1 MIRSNVALDTD
12 ILWWRSCGNMFA
24 SLPFT
29 SDSTPKILFTC
40 IVQSR
45 IHLLLYR
52 IVLLFA
58 LLSRRIYIYISMEWS
73 KSSQFHCLSCS
84 FGRTF
89 PRSELLF
96 QCYIFFGKHCRIL
109 FVSGVNSWQKFVRR
123 FKLETRIYQKS
134 RVVIFNQ
141 KYNQFITIL
150 FLQLNAL
157 VGYLLKYIGLL
168 CLISG
173 ILQTEGVNLEN
184 LGLPVSTTSQYSAVN
199 NSAHYGKVAILGF
212 HSHRYLCMGKN
223 GHIYTRVSTS
233 LIHSYIVWWHT
244 KLYSWIIVTQNYFR
258 VA

>member
-1 MIRSNVALDTD
+1 MLHLFWETLPHFICFWGEFLAKVCQTFQTWNKD
-12 ILWWRSCGNMFA
+12 IS
-24 SLPFT
+24 
-29 SDSTPKILFTC
+29 
-40 IVQSR
+40 
-45 IHLLLYR
+45 
-52 IVLLFA
+52 
-58 LLSRRIYIYISMEWS
+58 
-73 KSSQFHCLSCS
+73 
-84 FGRTF
+84 
-89 PRSELLF
+89 
-96 QCYIFFGKHCRIL
+96 
-109 FVSGVNSWQKFVRR
+109 
-123 FKLETRIYQKS
+123 
-134 RVVIFNQ
+134 

-184 LGLPVSTTSQYSAVN
+184 LGLPVSTTSRYSAVN

-233 LIHSYIVWWHT
+233 LIHGYIVWWHT
-244 KLYSWIIVTQNYFR
+244 KLYSWVIVTQNYFH